1 MVKYFDEEWPKE
13 EEMLNIG
20 LKMSRQ
26 NKADRKKVK
35 RVFCIGNG
43 ESRQGFDLEKLRQ
56 HGTIYGCNAIYRDF
70 MPDVLTA
77 VDHGIMHE
85 IYHAGLAQ
93 KIPCYFRDWTKVP
106 AMTYESMLY
115 GAMDKTEA
123 DITLKK
129 VLRSNDKGDSK
140 EYVMHGSNIQG
151 IVNMIKKDPK
161 KFNDDLF
168 TLEKKEINHATIK
181 VSWIKEPDMSTSL
194 ADITKREDGKTGDH
208 GWACG
213 ASSGQVAI
221 HREKPDEVYLIGHD
235 LHSATDK
242 VNNLY
247 KGTKHYVAPENG
259 PTPAVNWINQWY
271 TLADWNP
278 DIKFIKVNRFNDGR
292 DLVNGPIKEWN
303 ERKNITYTDYSTLDN
318 LV

>member
-1 MVKYFDEEWPKE
+1 MIKYFDEEWPKE
-13 EEMLNIG
+13 EEILNIG

-26 NKADRKKVK
+26 NKADRQKMK

-43 ESRQGFDLEKLRQ
+43 ESRKGFDLDKLKPF
-56 HGTIYGCNAIYRDF
+56 GKIYGCNAIYRDY

-85 IYHAGLAQ
+85 IYHAGVAQ

-106 AMTYESMLY
+106 AMTYEQMLY

-123 DITLKK
+123 DETLKK
-129 VLRSNDKGDSK
+129 VLKSNERGDSK

-151 IVNMIKKDPK
+151 IVNMIKRDPK
-161 KFNDDLF
+161 KYNDELF
-168 TLEKKEINHATIK
+168 TLEKKHINHATIK
-181 VSWIKEPDMSTSL
+181 VSWIKEPDYSYSIRDL
-194 ADITKREDGKTGDH
+194 EPFPGQKTGDY

-213 ASSGQVAI
+213 ASSGYVAI
-221 HREKPDEVYLIGHD
+221 LKEKPDEIYLIGHD
-235 LHSATDK
+235 LHSETDK

-259 PTPAVNWINQWY
+259 PTPAINWINQWY
-271 TLADWNP
+271 TLAEWNP
-278 DIKFIKVNRFNDGR
+278 KVKFIKINRYNDHR
-292 DLVNGPIKEWN
+292 DNVNGPIKEWVSK
-303 ERKNITYTDYSTLDN
+303 ENIIYGDYSTLDN
-318 LV
+318 LA

>member
-1 MVKYFDEEWPKE
+1 M
-13 EEMLNIG
+13 
-20 LKMSRQ
+20 
-26 NKADRKKVK
+26 K

-43 ESRQGFDLEKLRQ
+43 ESRQGFDLDKLKPF
-56 HGTIYGCNAIYRDF
+56 GKIYGCNAIYRDY

-85 IYHAGLAQ
+85 IYHAGVAQ

-123 DITLKK
+123 DKTLEK
-129 VLRSNDKGDSK
+129 VLKTNDRGDSK

-161 KFNDDLF
+161 RYSDELF
-168 TLEKKEINHATIK
+168 TLEKKHINHATIK
-181 VSWIKEPDMSTSL
+181 VSWIKEPDYSHSIRDL
-194 ADITKREDGKTGDH
+194 EPYPGQKTGDF

-213 ASSGQVAI
+213 ASSGYVAML
-221 HREKPDEVYLIGHD
+221 REKPDEMYLIGHD
-235 LHSATDK
+235 LHSINDK

-247 KGTKHYVAPENG
+247 KGTKHYVARENG

-271 TLADWNP
+271 TLADWFPNVK
-278 DIKFIKVNRFNDGR
+278 IIKVNRYNDGR

-303 ERKNITYTDYSTLDN
+303 DRKNITYTDYSTLDN

>member
-1 MVKYFDEEWPKE
+1 MARYFDEVWPE
-13 EEMLNIG
+13 EEAILKIG
-20 LKMSRQ
+20 LEQS
-26 NKADRKKVK
+26 K
-35 RVFCIGNG
+35 RHKRERMTKVFCIGNG
-43 ESRQGFDLEKLRQ
+43 ESRLGYDLNKLRKY
-56 HGTIYGCNAIYRDF
+56 GKIYGCNALYRDF

-85 IYHAGLAQ
+85 IYHAGVAQ

-106 AMTYESMLY
+106 AMTYETMLY
-115 GAMDKTEA
+115 AGADKIEA
-123 DITLKK
+123 DEHLKY
-129 VLRSNDKGDSK
+129 VLKSNDRGDSK

-151 IVNMIKKDPK
+151 IVNMIKREPDKFKKDIMY
-161 KFNDDLF
+161 
-168 TLEKKEINHATIK
+168 LEKKEINHATIK
-181 VSWIKEPDMSTSL
+181 VSWIKEPDYSVSL
-194 ADITKREDGKTGDH
+194 TDIMTEKDKPRDH

-213 ASSGQVAI
+213 ASAGYVAI

-259 PTPAVNWINQWY
+259 PTPAINWINQWY

-278 DIKFIKVNRFNDGR
+278 DVKFIKVNRFNDGR
-292 DLVNGPIKEWN
+292 DLINGPIKEWS
-303 ERKNITYTDYSTLDN
+303 ERKNITYTDYSRLDN
-318 LV
+318 LA

>member
-1 MVKYFDEEWPKE
+1 M
-13 EEMLNIG
+13 
-20 LKMSRQ
+20 
-26 NKADRKKVK
+26 K

-43 ESRQGFDLEKLRQ
+43 ESRQGFDLDKLKPF
-56 HGTIYGCNAIYRDF
+56 GKIYGCNAIYRDY

-85 IYHAGLAQ
+85 IYHAGVAQ

-106 AMTYESMLY
+106 AMTYETMLY
-115 GAMDKTEA
+115 AGADKVEA
-123 DITLKK
+123 DEHLKY
-129 VLRSNDKGDSK
+129 VLKSNNRGDSK

-151 IVNMIKKDPK
+151 IVNMIKREPDKFKKDIIH
-161 KFNDDLF
+161 
-168 TLEKKEINHATIK
+168 LEKKEINHATIK
-181 VSWIKEPDMSTSL
+181 VSWIKEPDKSVSL
-194 ADITKREDGKTGDH
+194 TDIMTEKGKPRDH

-213 ASSGQVAI
+213 ASAGYVAI

-271 TLADWNP
+271 TLADWYP
-278 DIKFIKVNRFNDGR
+278 DVKFIKVNRFNDGR
-292 DLVNGPIKEWN
+292 DLINGPIKEWN

>member
-13 EEMLNIG
+13 EEILNIG

-43 ESRQGFDLEKLRQ
+43 ESRQGFDLDKLKPF
-56 HGTIYGCNAIYRDF
+56 GKIYGCNAIYRDY

-85 IYHAGLAQ
+85 IYHAGIAQ

-106 AMTYESMLY
+106 AMMYDTMIAD
-115 GAMDKTEA
+115 GMDKIEA
-123 DITLKK
+123 DEHLKH
-129 VLRSNDKGDSK
+129 VLVTNERGDSK
-140 EYVMHGSNIQG
+140 EYVMHGSNLRG
-151 IVNMIKKDPK
+151 IVDMIKREPNKYKKDIIH
-161 KFNDDLF
+161 LQ
-168 TLEKKEINHATIK
+168 KKEINHATIK
-181 VSWIKEPDMSTSL
+181 VSWIKEPDHSVSL
-194 ADITKREDGKTGDH
+194 TDIMTENDKPRDH

-213 ASSGQVAI
+213 ASSGYVAI
-221 HREKPDEVYLIGHD
+221 HREQPDEVYLIGHD
-235 LHSATDK
+235 LHSTTDK

-259 PTPAVNWINQWY
+259 PTPGINWINQWY
-271 TLADWNP
+271 TLADWFPNV
-278 DIKFIKVNRFNDGR
+278 KFIKINRYNDGR
-292 DLVNGPIKEWN
+292 DLVNGPIKEW
-303 ERKNITYTDYSTLDN
+303 ESRTNIIYADYSTLDN
-318 LV
+318 LA